1 MRANILIFLSIFFTA
16 AFSQAQ
22 LLRCAKVD
30 SYSSPCPTMTT
41 RAGLVYGGER
51 YKSVSGIC
59 GDGSP
64 KTITVQYC
72 SSKSLLASRLSH
84 ACVMARQCGL
94 VSDPRPQPLP
104 IEPIRVSFPPKLPPE
119 EPLPPVIPP
128 EEPSPIVP
136 PIKLP
141 PEEPSPIVP
150 PIKLPPEVPSPI
162 VPPIKLPP
170 EVPPPSLP
178 VTPSA
183 PPISIPVKSEFKGQ
197 LVLMKT
203 NLNLVDVQWMN
214 SATIGDYC
222 GTGTNYIHYAKLDK
236 SLPENAAFFATY
248 SSAARQS
255 MNVILVCR
263 APRKETSAVV
273 VDSFGDSINT
283 VYYTYPDG
291 CYVSM
296 SSVAAPPP
304 RCYLK

>member
-128 EEPSPIVP
+128 EE
-136 PIKLP
+136 
-141 PEEPSPIVP
+141 
-150 PIKLPPEVPSPI
+150 PSPI